1 MKRFSYLIIFLAF
14 LLASC
19 SNDKTLE
26 KELENELL
34 PKNKERSI
42 EVEEKNT
49 ENELPTQLEV
59 SFSHQGKNFKI
70 IPSYEEVLEYTNYV
84 KKNPTESNPRAYIEK
99 VLKPLQE
106 KSSIELPME
115 YPFTFS
121 TEIEQLEQNTIQL
134 LQNQEHINELIKT
147 ALIKSAELLP
157 GGDKNIYI
165 MPLRPEDNLA
175 INNTEG
181 VSGVTYNDKDIFI
194 QIDTSFN
201 EEMLQY
207 TVAHEYHH
215 AINFLANGDL
225 GFYTILDLTVSEGKA
240 DSFAHIVYP
249 EKSPPWTES
258 LPEESK
264 AIVLEELSKHA
275 ESTSF
280 RTYYEFINGNST
292 KGIPLWSNYKIG
304 YEITQSYL
312 ENNPDTSIS
321 YWTRLSSKNLVQ
333 NSKYKDLLK

>member
-1 MKRFSYLIIFLAF
+1 MKRFLIVIIAF

-19 SNDKTLE
+19 SNDTTL
-26 KELENELL
+26 
-34 PKNKERSI
+34 NKEVESEMLVHDKEISI

-49 ENELPTQLEV
+49 ENELPSQIEV
-59 SFSHQGKNFKI
+59 SFSHEGKNFEI
-70 IPSYEEVLEYTNYV
+70 IPFYEEVLEYTNYV
-84 KKNPTESNPRAYIEK
+84 KKNQSESNPGAYIEK

-121 TEIEQLEQNTIQL
+121 TEVEQLEHNTIQL
-134 LQNQEHINELIKT
+134 LKKQEHINELIKE
-147 ALIKSAELLP
+147 ALINSAELLP
-157 GGDKNIYI
+157 GGDKNIFI
-165 MPLRPEDNLA
+165 MPLRPEDNLV
-175 INNTEG
+175 INKTEG

-207 TVAHEYHH
+207 TIAHEYHH
-215 AINFLANGDL
+215 AINFLANGDK
-225 GFYTILDLTVSEGKA
+225 GFNTILDLTLSEGKA

-249 EKSPPWTES
+249 EKSPPWTET

-264 AIVLEELSKHA
+264 VVVLEELSKNA
-275 ESTSF
+275 NSTSF
-280 RTYYEFINGNST
+280 KTYYEFLNGNST

-312 ENNPDTSIS
+312 EDNPDTSIS
-321 YWTRLSSKNLVQ
+321 YWTRLSSKNLLQ